1 MNEMDARAHYTE
13 HQRQMAWINDQD
25 WKIEIEKPPR
35 RSLRLALSK
44 ALLALARHI
53 APVYPEMERHTDA
66 VVQPQ

>member
-13 HQRQMAWINDQD
+13 HQRQMTWINEQD

-44 ALLALARHI
+44 ALLALARRI
-53 APVYPEMERHTDA
+53 APAYLEMERHTDA
-66 VVQPQ
+66 VVQP